1 MSPSIAAKTGLALG
15 LPVEYG
21 YVGLIGAGL
30 FWLNIFQ
37 QMQVNKHRKAVSSNL
52 PDFRVLLTRKTLVWN
67 QVSSIHGR

>member
-37 QMQVNKHRKAVSSNL
+37 QMQVSKYRKAVSSNL